1 MTRCLFAAVLKL
13 LGYFANQ
20 KYGTPN
26 LTMLCPDFMGF
37 GAGQK
42 VKIRVTLTKEVQPE
56 KQMKCSSAAFMN

>member
-1 MTRCLFAAVLKL
+1 
-13 LGYFANQ
+13 
-20 KYGTPN
+20 
-26 LTMLCPDFMGF
+26 MLCPDFMGF